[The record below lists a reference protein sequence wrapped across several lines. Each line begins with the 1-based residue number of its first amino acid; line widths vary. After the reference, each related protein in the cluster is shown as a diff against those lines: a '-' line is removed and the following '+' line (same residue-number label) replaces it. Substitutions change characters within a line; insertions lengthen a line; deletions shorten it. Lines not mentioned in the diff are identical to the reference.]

1 MATYKDANKEFKTK
15 YAKEIAGISKANGV
29 DLGVG
34 QSMFEANLDNSGKG
48 VEAYKGGG
56 VATNWGEMVSDYKN
70 LKTAASVDAGS
81 KSKSKSS
88 GGSIN
93 VGGTSQMKGSGQT
106 SGSGGGS
113 NIGDFYKQ
121 ASEDF
126 LDAQTANFDKQLSQQ
141 IASLEASYAEAISQG
156 KISVRDAEAQFT
168 AQKGEIEKQAYIN
181 NESMKVHAQQR
192 GIQNSQQLIGLE
204 QGANSRTT
212 SAITGNISERD
223 KRVNDIKDR
232 ITALTTQKDLAIGSA
247 QADHGYN
254 IASAQAQASQMYN
267 QSMGGF
273 MQEDYFTDKT
283 QTNTE
288 RNMAIQQGYG
298 KENMAIEQ
306 GYNKENMAIE
316 QGYRKELS
324 EFQNTLDISKMW
336 VGHDINLKEFDAQ
349 LQNQFAIIDKN
360 FGIDMKMES
369 IRSSNAMKQIS
380 ASASASAK
388 AVTDEYQIAMD
399 REARKLGLTGNYNE
413 KTISDALKAEG
424 KQDLIDEMNM
434 KRDAG
439 IKDAIAQ
446 AGVQREMEIL
456 QNPNRYINPKAPKDY
471 TANQPLGGFDP
482 VGNVLNLFTGYGKDT
497 KTYKEQLAIKA
508 EAEKKAKAI
517 EKKYS
522 MTK

>member
-34 QSMFEANLDNSGKG
+34 QSMFEANLNNSGKG

-70 LKTAASVDAGS
+70 LKTAASIDAGS

-93 VGGTSQMKGSGQT
+93 VGGTSQMEGSGQT

-168 AQKGEIEKQAYIN
+168 AQKGEIEKQAYVN

-273 MQEDYFTDKT
+273 MQEDYFSDKT
-283 QTNTE
+283 QANAE

-306 GYNKENMAIE
+306 GYNKENMGIE

-324 EFQNTLDISKMW
+324 EFQNILDIS
-336 VGHDINLKEFDAQ
+336 
-349 LQNQFAIIDKN
+349 
-360 FGIDMKMES
+360 
-369 IRSSNAMKQIS
+369 
-380 ASASASAK
+380 
-388 AVTDEYQIAMD
+388 
-399 REARKLGLTGNYNE
+399 
-413 KTISDALKAEG
+413 
-424 KQDLIDEMNM
+424 
-434 KRDAG
+434 
-439 IKDAIAQ
+439 
-446 AGVQREMEIL
+446 
-456 QNPNRYINPKAPKDY
+456 
-471 TANQPLGGFDP
+471 
-482 VGNVLNLFTGYGKDT
+482 
-497 KTYKEQLAIKA
+497 
-508 EAEKKAKAI
+508 
-517 EKKYS
+517 
-522 MTK
+522 